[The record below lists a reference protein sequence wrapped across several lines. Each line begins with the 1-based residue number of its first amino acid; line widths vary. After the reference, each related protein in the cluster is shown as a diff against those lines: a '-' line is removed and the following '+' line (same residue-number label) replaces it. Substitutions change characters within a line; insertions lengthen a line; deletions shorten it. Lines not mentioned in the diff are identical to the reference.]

1 MGRSKKQQNREV
13 KPSKFKTTLCQ
24 FYIKGEECPFGEKCA
39 FAHGDQELRDET
51 ENDTDR
57 HTPNNSGGTE
67 GGDASPATSSLP
79 SMVRVPPSVPNEALI
94 IAKPIGSWSVPSSA
108 NELWALGTPQPLS
121 AASSFSGR
129 APPEYDYFAD
139 RGGLLFLPNL
149 NDGEGNVH

>member
-57 HTPNNSGGTE
+57 HTPNNSGGGTE

-108 NELWALGTPQPLS
+108 NELWALGLHSRCPLLRPS
-121 AASSFSGR
+121 PAVH
-129 APPEYDYFAD
+129 PEYDYFAD
-139 RGGLLFLPNL
+139 RGWLLFLPNL